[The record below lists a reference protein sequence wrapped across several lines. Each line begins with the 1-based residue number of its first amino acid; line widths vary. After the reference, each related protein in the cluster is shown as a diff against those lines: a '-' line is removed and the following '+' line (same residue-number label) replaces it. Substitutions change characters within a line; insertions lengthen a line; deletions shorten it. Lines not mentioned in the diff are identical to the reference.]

1 MCDCVTNWN
10 YLEYNLRM
18 IIDSKSDMMG
28 NFSRDIES
36 TKKEPKV
43 NARERYSQKKYFIYI
58 KYINIYIIYKCRCG
72 YKYMYIDIDK
82 QTEDK
87 LSQMKNSLNKL
98 MNKLNIR
105 KKTNNFE
112 LEDKQKVFKLKHRE
126 KRRVEKKNR
135 TCEIHQTVSDCSPYV

>member
-43 NARERYSQKKYFIYI
+43 NARERYS
-58 KYINIYIIYKCRCG
+58 
-72 YKYMYIDIDK
+72 
-82 QTEDK
+82 
-87 LSQMKNSLNKL
+87 
-98 MNKLNIR
+98 
-105 KKTNNFE
+105 
-112 LEDKQKVFKLKHRE
+112 
-126 KRRVEKKNR
+126 
-135 TCEIHQTVSDCSPYV
+135 